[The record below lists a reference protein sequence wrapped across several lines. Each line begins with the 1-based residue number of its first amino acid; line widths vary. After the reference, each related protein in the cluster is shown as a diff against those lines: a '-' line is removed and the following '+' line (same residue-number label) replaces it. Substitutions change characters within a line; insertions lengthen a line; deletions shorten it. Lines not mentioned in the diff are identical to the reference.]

1 MTAIEAQ
8 VIEEGGVDGKESN
21 KRGVEN
27 RSPHPGLKEAAEHND
42 RIGRVLYDYRT
53 ERDITISACA
63 DLLGTTRRRYVDM
76 EKGLAKIGIGELM
89 LLIRF
94 LGVPVQ
100 HIWGDADTTSEKMRV
115 TTKVEASEGNSIP
128 IVVQAAAGKNIQI
141 IVSVAD

>member
-1 MTAIEAQ
+1 MTAVKPQ
-8 VIEEGGVDGKESN
+8 TTEEGRVDRKESN
-21 KRGVEN
+21 RRGAED

-42 RIGRVLYDYRT
+42 RIGRVLYDYRA
-53 ERDITISACA
+53 ERGITISACA

-100 HIWGDADTTSEKMRV
+100 HIWGDADTTSEKLHGAA
-115 TTKVEASEGNSIP
+115 KVEASGGNSIP

-141 IVSVAD
+141 IVSVPD